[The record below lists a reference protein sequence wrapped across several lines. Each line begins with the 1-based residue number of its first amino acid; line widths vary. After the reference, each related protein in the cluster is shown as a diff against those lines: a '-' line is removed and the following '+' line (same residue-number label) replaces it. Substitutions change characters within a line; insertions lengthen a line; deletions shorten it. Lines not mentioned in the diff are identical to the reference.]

1 LQSDLFLEIFE
12 IGFFVERD
20 VSHVPEVSP
29 DLDAAQLDRRLKL
42 QRLELLLQVI
52 ATDLSISS

>member
-1 LQSDLFLEIFE
+1 LESDLFLEIFE

-20 VSHVPEVSP
+20 MSHVPEVSP

-52 ATDLSISS
+52 ATDL